1 MQTAPSAGKHLTT
14 RLIFS
19 LAQATVQQQKGSNS
33 SWTMPQVLSGTNY
46 DINKLNELDIQVKE
60 EHLRLPL
67 IYLLVE
73 ISKHLIAQKAGCK
86 KEDILSMFIL
96 AKANFFQHIHMFGD
110 TYSITRRW
118 LHDFF
123 DSPNQTHG
131 LLALGMDHPALP
143 GISAQAREGIEQ
155 GIIGR
160 HQSRN
165 LISSYFHVIWPAL
178 TTPPRGDQAVPGRQS
193 PVHTHE
199 SQAGSS
205 SGSSS

>member
-1 MQTAPSAGKHLTT
+1 MLIPTEQERRSPDTDWQDRSPSQKSTLFCLVHNLTVNNERLQKLRKRENANCSLCGEAPDNKAHLFTCSNYNATAKGVKL
-14 RLIFS
+14 LDD
-19 LAQATVQQQKGSNS
+19 AT
-33 SWTMPQVLSGTNY
+33 GTNF
-46 DINKLNELDIQVKE
+46 DIKKLTELDIQVKE

-131 LLALGMDHPALP
+131 FPLVKIFKKIFG
-143 GISAQAREGIEQ
+143 
-155 GIIGR
+155 
-160 HQSRN
+160 
-165 LISSYFHVIWPAL
+165 YFKYRFHN
-178 TTPPRGDQAVPGRQS
+178 
-193 PVHTHE
+193 E
-199 SQAGSS
+199 
-205 SGSSS
+205 